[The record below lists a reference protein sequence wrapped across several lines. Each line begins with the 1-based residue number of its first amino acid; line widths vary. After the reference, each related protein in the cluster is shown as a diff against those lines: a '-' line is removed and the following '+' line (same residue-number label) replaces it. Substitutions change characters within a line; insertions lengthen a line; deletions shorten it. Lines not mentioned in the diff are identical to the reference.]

1 MLDITRNQWFAAGV
15 VIVLLGVQF
24 RMVESYELTPDA
36 TRILARQTGH
46 PVASLNDTIESL
58 TGRTQPMPRA
68 TLRPPEWLGWSLI
81 SLGSVLILHAMAMK
95 KPD

>member
-15 VIVLLGVQF
+15 VIVLLGIQF
-24 RMVESYELTPDA
+24 RMVESYELTSEA

-46 PVASLNDTIESL
+46 PVAALNDSFESL
-58 TGRTQPMPRA
+58 TGRSQPMPKA
-68 TLRPPEWLGWSLI
+68 TLRPPEWLGWSLL
-81 SLGSVLILHAMAMK
+81 SLGAVLILHSMAMR